1 VTNSPDVLL
10 EQITDIVC
18 ETIAPPGPRQRDR
31 NPVRPIFR
39 WPCPTTGTTKSSR
52 MPETIGLSSSGLYE
66 NRVYS
71 RERASALLSLK
82 EFAVAALY

>member
-1 VTNSPDVLL
+1 
-10 EQITDIVC
+10 
-18 ETIAPPGPRQRDR
+18 
-31 NPVRPIFR
+31 
-39 WPCPTTGTTKSSR
+39 